1 MKKKIILHAAAYLLL
16 IAGGVAVCTFLLSTA
31 YDAGVRSA
39 LSSRAVG
46 AEAVHNA
53 SAAPS
58 RASSHASSA
67 PKAPS
72 SAVSAA
78 PAAAQGIQE
87 HDLVLVGPGHPMPS
101 WYHADLADVSS
112 VKMDRDVIQPFTNM
126 KTDASKNSISLWI
139 SSAYRDDALQ
149 SSLFEREVEQYAK
162 TCPTYSEAEAAAEK
176 SVAKPGCSEHATGLA
191 VDLNG
196 VEDNFDGTPAFRWL
210 QSHAQDYGF
219 ILRYPKDKQDIT
231 KIKYEPWH
239 FRYVGV
245 EAAKAMK
252 QSGQCLEEYEASKT
266 AAPH

>member
-16 IAGGVAVCTFLLSTA
+16 MVGGVAVCTFLLSTA

-46 AEAVHNA
+46 AEVVHNA
-53 SAAPS
+53 SAVHS
-58 RASSHASSA
+58 HTSSVRKTPTSA
-67 PKAPS
+67 A
-72 SAVSAA
+72 SAV

-87 HDLVLVGPGHPMPS
+87 HDLVLVGPDHPMPS
-101 WYHADLADVSS
+101 WYHADLVDVSGE
-112 VKMDRDVIQPFTNM
+112 KMDRAVIQPFTDM
-126 KTDASKNSISLWI
+126 KTEASKNDISLWI
-139 SSAYRDDALQ
+139 SSGYRDDALQ
-149 SSLFEREVEQYAK
+149 SNLFEREVEQYAK

-196 VEDNFDGTPAFRWL
+196 VADNFDSTPAFRWL

-219 ILRYPKDKQDIT
+219 ILRYPKDKQDVT